1 MLSPKVPTNKSSKR
15 LLDSK
20 MMEKFSSAKFSRAA
34 HEDQDELEEMD
45 ETDSRA
51 CDMAY
56 LNTLNESILEASE
69 HARRGQLFDSSR
81 LGHDPNS
88 NPGINARI
96 FSTSNDLSEIIKPKN
111 GVRLKNN
118 RVEIGTGR
126 YKNPNPSKMSLA
138 DYNDIAK
145 QH

>member
-1 MLSPKVPTNKSSKR
+1 MLSPNAATHKSSRKPGGSG
-15 LLDSK
+15 LV
-20 MMEKFSSAKFSRAA
+20 EKYSSAKFSKVAN
-34 HEDQDELEEMD
+34 EDQDEFEEFD

-51 CDMAY
+51 YDVAY
-56 LNTLNESILEASE
+56 LGKLNESILQASDY
-69 HARRGQLFDSSR
+69 ARKQQIFDSSR
-81 LGHDPNS
+81 LNQDPNG

-126 YKNPNPSKMSLA
+126 YKNTNPSKMSLA
-138 DYNDIAK
+138 DYNDLAR
-145 QH
+145 